1 MKRTR
6 MLRLSI
12 AAGTL
17 LIGTVAGAAPA
28 MATGAVPYTD
38 PSSSGFLGLCNQ
50 AGQQVTSG
58 SVGAVPFAWLA
69 ASSVPAKAPYNGS
82 GRSATLFAFLPLQGF
97 PPGDWSGETMT
108 AASSYSNPTVPMAA
122 ATSKDPS
129 LGDFIEAYPPKWDGF
144 IQLRMYLDTT
154 NQPAATK
161 HYPTLDI
168 QVTGE
173 TWHAVGGGPV
183 NCGAGTATSAEAVLT
198 PTTTAPPTTSVSSNV
213 PATGSPVGS
222 SSSGGSSAGAQGAS
236 SSTGNSSTTVP
247 SSSTPAHASGAQ
259 GGSGGGS
266 GNGAAGQ
273 SPSGSSAGLV
283 IGLVLGALVLL
294 GALAYTVVR
303 LRRSRARSASAADP
317 EVKNGDESDKVEQ
330 FTQKGL

>member
-1 MKRTR
+1 
-6 MLRLSI
+6 
-12 AAGTL
+12 
-17 LIGTVAGAAPA
+17 
-28 MATGAVPYTD
+28 
-38 PSSSGFLGLCNQ
+38 
-50 AGQQVTSG
+50 
-58 SVGAVPFAWLA
+58 
-69 ASSVPAKAPYNGS
+69 
-82 GRSATLFAFLPLQGF
+82 
-97 PPGDWSGETMT
+97 MT

-183 NCGAGTATSAEAVLT
+183 NCGAGTATSAEAVLA

-213 PATGSPVGS
+213 PATGSAARFKLLRGLVRRGPRCLQLHQQLVHHRA
-222 SSSGGSSAGAQGAS
+222 AG
-236 SSTGNSSTTVP
+236 
-247 SSSTPAHASGAQ
+247 STPAHASGAQ

-303 LRRSRARSASAADP
+303 LRRISRPECLGCRSRSQ
-317 EVKNGDESDKVEQ
+317 EW
-330 FTQKGL
+330 